1 MPNIKRSNVNANK
14 LIFVLGQ
21 TLDKMRLSM
30 NQFSIESGIRP
41 ATVAAWCN
49 GTAKQIDLI
58 TLQMALDTLNR
69 LSQEY
74 DIGKEYGIEDIFYY
88 KK

>member
-1 MPNIKRSNVNANK
+1 MVNVRRKYLDAK
-14 LIFVLGQ
+14 KIVFVLDK
-21 TLDKMRLSM
+21 TLAKMRISM

-69 LSQEY
+69 LSEEY
-74 DIGKEYGIEDIFYY
+74 DIGKEFGIEDIFYY
-88 KK
+88 RK